1 MSSNDSTEY
10 DINTNWL
17 RSGRVWL
24 IVCGLIAV
32 FAGLSRILFL
42 NDKPYH
48 HDESLHAYYSNRV
61 AQGHPHEYSAL
72 LHGPVLYYF
81 VGAFMKMF
89 GVGETTARLP
99 AALCGIAIVLLPLLW
114 RKKIGSAG
122 AAAIS
127 LFLLFSPTFM
137 YFGRFLREDA
147 FNSLWIACSLA
158 GFFGFRWTGQAWMA
172 VCSSVFLALQFC
184 NKENSY
190 LHVFIWL
197 LGAAA
202 IVLLTRIKS
211 SAKDDRKTDLSMPV
225 MSASEKIALWVNCA
239 LVFVVIFVLF
249 YSSFFRH
256 SKGSLHGILDGLYRE
271 SLLYWWDQNQKRR
284 IDGPFDYHAPLIFN
298 YEFALIPALIAGW
311 YRSIRLAALSSA
323 GSIIRFPLNIFA
335 RPRLAFA
342 ISLSV
347 IMIVLFMPRVGFTQD
362 GCSIGEYCLRHAAP
376 EAVSNAIEKFA
387 QLLHI
392 AHSRHLLQIVATV
405 TLGAFAFMASVL
417 LRRRLD
423 AFLWWWATGAVGVY
437 SYVGEKVPWLLVYVL
452 LPLIALAGL
461 EVGRIL
467 ERGRIWIDSLTQ
479 AKSSEVR
486 TSLEHW
492 EESWHRGGG
501 RVIAYLTGV
510 LMIFSAYKAVRVSFA
525 SAASP
530 TERLVFTQTT
540 PMVKQVRERW
550 LGLSAAYGQKPRVTM
565 HGEATW
571 PFAWYVRDLPKH
583 DFVKP
588 ADAAAADAFDVVFLD
603 TSESDFARKQLTSF
617 DVYKIP
623 LRHWWVP
630 QPNPSFLEILE
641 YFLTSR
647 PYPRELRS
655 TPHDLGVGA
664 TSVLYLENRGQGR
677 FFERSE
683 RFAGAELVA
692 EAGRQA
698 QNDVQFPQDADAST
712 PENTQPQSDVQAVKD

>member
-1 MSSNDSTEY
+1 LT
-10 DINTNWL
+10 L
-17 RSGRVWL
+17 
-24 IVCGLIAV
+24 CGLIAV

-81 VGAFMKMF
+81 VGAFMKVF
-89 GVGETTARLP
+89 GAGETTARLP

-114 RKKIGSAG
+114 RKKIGSAA

-190 LHVFIWL
+190 LHLFIWL

-202 IVLLTRIKS
+202 IVLLTKLKS
-211 SAKDDRKTDLSMPV
+211 SALYDGKTDHSLPV
-225 MSASEKIALWVNCA
+225 MSTSEKIALWVNCA
-239 LVFVVIFVLF
+239 LVFVVVFVLF

-256 SKGSLHGILDGLYRE
+256 SKGALHGILDGLYRE
-271 SLLYWWDQNQKRR
+271 SLLYWWEQNQKRR
-284 IDGPFDYHAPLIFN
+284 IDGPFDYHSPLIFN

-311 YRSIRLAALSSA
+311 YRSVRLAALSAA
-323 GSIIRFPLNIFA
+323 GAALRFPLSVFSG
-335 RPRLAFA
+335 PRLVFA
-342 ISLSV
+342 VSASV
-347 IMIVLFMPRVGFTQD
+347 VMFVLFLPRVGFTQD
-362 GCSIGEYCLRHAAP
+362 GCSIGEFCLRRAAP
-376 EAVSNAIEKFA
+376 GALGDAVEKFS

-392 AHSRHLLQIVATV
+392 AHSRHLLQILATV

-452 LPLIALAGL
+452 LPLVVLAGL

-467 ERGRIWIDSLTQ
+467 ESGRIWIDSLTV

-486 TSLEHW
+486 NAVYDW
-492 EESWHRGGG
+492 ETRWHRGGG
-501 RVIAYLTGV
+501 RVFAYLTGV
-510 LMIFSAYKAVRVSFA
+510 LMIFSAFKAIRVSFG
-525 SAASP
+525 SAANP
-530 TERLVFTQTT
+530 NERLVFTQTT

-550 LGLSAAYGQKPRVTM
+550 VALSREHQQKPRVTM

-571 PFAWYVRDLPKH
+571 PFAWYVHDLPRH

-603 TSESDFARKQLTSF
+603 SSESDFAQHQLTSF

-630 QPNPSFLEILE
+630 QPNPRFLEILE
-641 YFLTSR
+641 YFLTSQ
-647 PYPRELRS
+647 PYPRELRT
-655 TPHDLGVGA
+655 TPQDLGVGA

-698 QNDVQFPQDADAST
+698 SHNAQFAQEAETSMPG
-712 PENTQPQSDVQAVKD
+712 NMQPQSDVQAGKDSGRKD

>member
-1 MSSNDSTEY
+1 MSSNDSTEN

-24 IVCGLIAV
+24 IVCGLTAV

-42 NDKPYH
+42 SDKPYH

-81 VGAFMKMF
+81 VGAFMKVF

-114 RKKIGSAG
+114 RKRIGSV
-122 AAAIS
+122 AATAIS
-127 LFLLFSPTFM
+127 LFLLLSPTFM

-202 IVLLTRIKS
+202 IALLTRFKS
-211 SAKDDRKTDLSMPV
+211 SDQDDRKTDLSIPLL
-225 MSASEKIALWVNCA
+225 SASEKIALWVNCV
-239 LVFVVIFVLF
+239 LVFIVVFVLF

-256 SKGSLHGILDGLYRE
+256 SKGALHGILDGLYRE
-271 SLLYWWDQNQKRR
+271 SLLYWWEQNQKRR
-284 IDGPFDYHAPLIFN
+284 IDGPFDYHSPLIFN

-311 YRSIRLAALSSA
+311 YRSVRLAALSAA
-323 GSIIRFPLNIFA
+323 GSALRFPLSIFS
-335 RPRLAFA
+335 RPRLVFT
-342 ISLSV
+342 LSILLV
-347 IMIVLFMPRVGFTQD
+347 SFVFFLPRVGFTQD
-362 GCSIGEYCLRHAAP
+362 GCSIGEFCLRRSVP
-376 EAVSNAIEKFA
+376 EALSQAVEQFA

-392 AHSRHLLQIVATV
+392 AHSRHLLQILATV
-405 TLGAFAFMASVL
+405 ALGAFAFMASVS
-417 LRRRLD
+417 LRRKLD

-452 LPLIALAGL
+452 LPLIVLAGL
-461 EVGRIL
+461 EVGRII
-467 ERGRIWIDSLTQ
+467 ESGRIWIDSLT
-479 AKSSEVR
+479 AARSSEV
-486 TSLEHW
+486 TNSLAEW
-492 EESWHRGGG
+492 ESRWQRGGG
-501 RVIAYLTGV
+501 RVVAYLTGV
-510 LMIFSAYKAVRVSFA
+510 LLVFSAYKAVRVSFA
-525 SAASP
+525 SSANP

-540 PMVKQVRERW
+540 PMAKQVRERW
-550 LGLSAAYGQKPRVTM
+550 MALSAEYRQKPRVTM

-571 PFAWYVRDLPKH
+571 PFAWYVHDLPRH

-588 ADAAAADAFDVVFLD
+588 ADAAAADA
-603 TSESDFARKQLTSF
+603 
-617 DVYKIP
+617 
-623 LRHWWVP
+623 
-630 QPNPSFLEILE
+630 
-641 YFLTSR
+641 
-647 PYPRELRS
+647 
-655 TPHDLGVGA
+655 
-664 TSVLYLENRGQGR
+664 
-677 FFERSE
+677 
-683 RFAGAELVA
+683 
-692 EAGRQA
+692 
-698 QNDVQFPQDADAST
+698 
-712 PENTQPQSDVQAVKD
+712 